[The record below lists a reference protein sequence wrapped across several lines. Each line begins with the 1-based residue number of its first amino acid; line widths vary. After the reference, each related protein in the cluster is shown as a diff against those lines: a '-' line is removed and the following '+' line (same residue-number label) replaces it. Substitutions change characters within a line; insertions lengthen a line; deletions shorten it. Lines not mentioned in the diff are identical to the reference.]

1 MLNERLCIEFGDP
14 SVCHFWW
21 DLIYKLHYIM
31 HEHAA
36 CCGLGPAAV
45 SCSAACTR
53 PGNTNSMEYKQDWRL
68 ARCRGAV
75 LTRTIDHG
83 IVLTEHKLPIFS
95 FFSYFHI
102 LNKLTSQPE
111 VRARIPQTSY
121 FILILCWVLCCM
133 WWGWDEVHPLVS
145 LTRPEPDYSD
155 RSQWVWNVTW
165 EHHHTQCSC
174 VGKHIKRAASRLL
187 CRYKWYYSLST
198 CQIKIIN

>member
-1 MLNERLCIEFGDP
+1 MLNWRLSIKFGYP

-21 DLIYKLHYIM
+21 NLIYKLHYIM

-102 LNKLTSQPE
+102 LNKLTSLSEPE
-111 VRARIPQTSY
+111 PHSKY
-121 FILILCWVLCCM
+121 LYYILILKKFSECCVVC
-133 WWGWDEVHPLVS
+133 DEDEMRCILLSHWPGRS
-145 LTRPEPDYSD
+145 LTTLTGVSGCEM
-155 RSQWVWNVTW
+155 WHENTITHNAAVW
-165 EHHHTQCSC
+165 
-174 VGKHIKRAASRLL
+174 AS
-187 CRYKWYYSLST
+187 T
-198 CQIKIIN
+198 

>member
-1 MLNERLCIEFGDP
+1 MLRP
-14 SVCHFWW
+14 
-21 DLIYKLHYIM
+21 
-31 HEHAA
+31 
-36 CCGLGPAAV
+36 GPAAV

-75 LTRTIDHG
+75 LTRIIDHG

-102 LNKLTSQPE
+102 LNKLTSHPE
-111 VRARIPQTSY
+111 PEPLSKY
-121 FILILCWVLCCM
+121 LYYILILNKFSECCVVC
-133 WWGWDEVHPLVS
+133 DEDEMRCILLSHWPG
-145 LTRPEPDYSD
+145 PEPDYSD

-165 EHHHTQCSC
+165 EHHHTQFSC

-198 CQIKIIN
+198 CQIKIMN